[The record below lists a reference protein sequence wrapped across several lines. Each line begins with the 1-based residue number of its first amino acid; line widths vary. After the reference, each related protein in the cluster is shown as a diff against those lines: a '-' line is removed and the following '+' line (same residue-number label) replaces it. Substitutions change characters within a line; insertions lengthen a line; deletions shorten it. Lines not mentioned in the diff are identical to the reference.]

1 MKLFSKYL
9 PRVNTNVRIIH
20 ANPTSSNVDIYA
32 NGSLL
37 TSNISFGKISNYITL
52 TPGEYEFQIY
62 LTGTYD
68 KPILTQTL
76 ELIANTNYTISF
88 VTLSNNLFL
97 FKLKDDNV
105 PIQKTKAFLRFIN
118 LSNNSPLL
126 SLSLPNNSIL
136 FNSVEYLE
144 TTSYYPL
151 SSGIYNFK
159 VLVGT
164 SQLTAK
170 YIKNITL
177 DSGKFYTIYIIGV
190 FACKPIMGY
199 LFVDDLI

>member
-1 MKLFSKYL
+1 MELSSKYL
-9 PRVNTNVRIIH
+9 PRVNTNARIIH

-37 TSNISFGKISNYITL
+37 TSNISFGKISKYITL
-52 TPGEYEFQIY
+52 TPGEYEFQLY

-97 FKLKDDNV
+97 FKLRDDNV
-105 PIQKTKAFLRFIN
+105 PIQKTQAFLRFIN

-126 SLSLPNNSIL
+126 
-136 FNSVEYLE
+136 
-144 TTSYYPL
+144 
-151 SSGIYNFK
+151 
-159 VLVGT
+159 
-164 SQLTAK
+164 
-170 YIKNITL
+170 
-177 DSGKFYTIYIIGV
+177 
-190 FACKPIMGY
+190 
-199 LFVDDLI
+199 